1 MAPIKNLFNNVGLR
15 PKLHIDLS
23 ITFLYDLLNYV
34 RLCGFYPLGL
44 FKPLMEGYMEQKSRT
59 PFLNKKWGFVLS
71 ETRTREDECKENRP
85 YHMLCSNALDM
96 EFPSQYT
103 QITKKRIVIE

>member
-44 FKPLMEGYMEQKSRT
+44 FKPLMEGYME
-59 PFLNKKWGFVLS
+59 
-71 ETRTREDECKENRP
+71 
-85 YHMLCSNALDM
+85 
-96 EFPSQYT
+96 
-103 QITKKRIVIE
+103 